1 MSDPQKKRKK
11 DWKRTTLVVLC
22 IVLSV
27 ILVLLA
33 IAGAVLNYLD
43 TNFLDRLNYVSGDTT
58 ISPEDASSIM
68 GDELVT
74 LDPNDTSPIVDA
86 SDVTLPPESNDPLGQ
101 GDHIV
106 NILLIGQ
113 DARKGEGKQR
123 SDSMILVTFNKSTRK
138 ITLTS
143 FMRDSYVY
151 IPGYGATKLCHA
163 YQYGG
168 MTLLN
173 ETIYNHYGI
182 QVDGNVEVNFE
193 GFEKI
198 IDLLGG
204 VEIELT
210 SREAEFMNE
219 DQGFSVKKGT
229 QILNGEEALFYARI
243 RHIDSDYKRTER
255 QRKVIMSVFDEY
267 KNQSLPR
274 MLELMEEILPYV
286 TTDMTKNEIKGYA
299 MELFGMVAGSQME
312 SMRLPAA
319 GTYKDG
325 YATVFDIPGK
335 YLSCQVE
342 IDFEANKDILREIFK
357 KAD

>member
-11 DWKRTTLVVLC
+11 NWKRTTLVTLC

-43 TNFLDRLNYVSGDTT
+43 TNFLDRLNYVTGDTT

-68 GDELVT
+68 GDDLVT
-74 LDPNDTSPIVDA
+74 LDPNATGPIVGPD
-86 SDVTLPPESNDPLGQ
+86 DVTQPPENNDPLGQ

-138 ITLTS
+138 IMLTS

-173 ETIYNHYGI
+173 QTLYNHYGI
-182 QVDGNVEVNFE
+182 RVDGNVEVNFE

-210 SREAEFMNE
+210 RKEANFMNE
-219 DQGFSVKKGT
+219 DQGFSVKKGLQT
-229 QILNGEEALFYARI
+229 LDGEEALFYARI

-255 QRKVIMSVFDEY
+255 QRKVIMSMFEKY
-267 KNQSLPR
+267 KKQSLTR
-274 MLELMEEILPYV
+274 MLSLMEEILPYV
-286 TTDMTKNEIKGYA
+286 TTDMSKDQIKGYA
-299 MELFGMVAGSQME
+299 MELFGMIAGAEME
-312 SMRLPAA
+312 SMRLPAS

-325 YATVFDIPGK
+325 YAQVFDIPGK

-342 IDFEANKDILREIFK
+342 IDFDANKEILREIFE
-357 KAD
+357 KAN

>member
-1 MSDPQKKRKK
+1 MSNPRVRRKN
-11 DWKRTTLVVLC
+11 WKRTALVTAC

-33 IAGAVLNYLD
+33 IAGVLLTYLD
-43 TNFLDRLNYVSGDTT
+43 TNFLDRLNYVTGDTT
-58 ISPEDASSIM
+58 ISPEDASGLI
-68 GDELVT
+68 DPDDYVT
-74 LDPNDTSPIVDA
+74 LDPNGSGIIVDPNEM
-86 SDVTLPPESNDPLGQ
+86 TEPPEITDPLGQ

-106 NILLIGQ
+106 NIMLIGQ

-123 SDSMILVTFNKSTRK
+123 SDSMILVTFNKSTKK

-173 ETIYNHYGI
+173 QTIYNHYGI

-198 IDLLGG
+198 INMLGG

-210 SREAEFMNE
+210 RKEANFMNE
-219 DQGFSVKKGT
+219 DQGFSVKKGLQT
-229 QILNGEEALFYARI
+229 LNGEEALFYARL

-255 QRKVIMSVFDEY
+255 QRKVLLSVFEKY
-267 KNQSLPR
+267 RKQSLTK
-274 MLELMEEILPYV
+274 MLSLMEEALPYV
-286 TTDMTKNEIKGYA
+286 TTDMSKDEIKGYA
-299 MELFGMVAGSQME
+299 MELFGMVAGCE
-312 SMRLPAA
+312 VDTMRLPAA

-325 YATVFDIPGK
+325 YAQVFDIPDK

-342 IDFEANKDILREIFK
+342 IDFEANKEVLREIFK
-357 KAD
+357 KAN

>member
-1 MSDPQKKRKK
+1 MSGPQKKRK

-33 IAGAVLNYLD
+33 IAGAVLNYID
-43 TNFLDRLNYVSGDTT
+43 SSWLDRLNYVTGDTT
-58 ISPEDASSIM
+58 ISPEDASNLI
-68 GDELVT
+68 GDDLVT
-74 LDPNDTSPIVDA
+74 LDPNDTSPIVNPG
-86 SDVTLPPESNDPLGQ
+86 DVTLPPENTDPLGQ

-106 NILLIGQ
+106 NIMLIGQ

-123 SDSMILVTFNKSTRK
+123 SDSMILVTFNKSTKK

-143 FMRDSYVY
+143 FMRDSYMY

-173 ETIYNHYGI
+173 QTLYDHYGI

-210 SREAEFMNE
+210 RKEANFMVE
-219 DQGFSVKKGT
+219 DQGFNVKKGT
-229 QILNGEEALFYARI
+229 QILDGEEALFYARI
-243 RHIDSDYKRTER
+243 RHIDSDYKRIER
-255 QRKVIMSVFDEY
+255 QQKVIKSVFEKY
-267 KNQSLPR
+267 KQQSLTK
-274 MLELMEEILPYV
+274 MLSLVEQALPYV
-286 TTDMTKNEIKGYA
+286 TTDMTKDQIKSYA
-299 MELFGMVAGSQME
+299 MELFGMVAGAQME
-312 SMRLPAA
+312 SMRLPAS

-342 IDFEANKDILREIFK
+342 IDFEANKEILRELFK
-357 KAD
+357 KVD